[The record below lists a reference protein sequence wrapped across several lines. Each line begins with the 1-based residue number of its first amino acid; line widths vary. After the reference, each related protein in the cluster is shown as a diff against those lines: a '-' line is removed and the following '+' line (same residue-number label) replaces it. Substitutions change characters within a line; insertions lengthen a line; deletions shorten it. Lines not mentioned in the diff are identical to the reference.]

1 MECDAE
7 HAQAEVAQQDYLAR
21 MHTFTSSSKHSIN
34 CHQMLEECQILL
46 SLSEMDLEVREV
58 KLVEEQVRG
67 LHSFDGWD
75 LSAEQGE
82 LHTRVAEVED
92 EHIVEAKKLSML
104 VVGISNALVNL
115 GMLPIQDIP

>member
-21 MHTFTSSSKHSIN
+21 MHTFTSSSKHSII

-82 LHTRVAEVED
+82 LHTHVAEVED

-115 GMLPIQDIP
+115 GMLPIWDIP